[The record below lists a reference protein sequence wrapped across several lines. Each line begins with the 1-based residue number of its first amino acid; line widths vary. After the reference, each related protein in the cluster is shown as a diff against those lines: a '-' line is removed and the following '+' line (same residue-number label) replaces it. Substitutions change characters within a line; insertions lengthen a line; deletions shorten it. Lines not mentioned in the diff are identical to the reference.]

1 MEIGIFAKTF
11 DVMGA
16 RPVLAAAAQA
26 GYSTVQ
32 FNMACLGLPSM
43 PDRIAPDVADEVG
56 TASRTAH
63 VSIAAVSGTYN
74 MIHPDKAVRA
84 QGLARL
90 EVLAAS
96 CASLGTS
103 LITLCTGTRDAQ
115 DQWRWHPGNA
125 EPDAWRDLVTEMSS
139 AIAIADRHDIALG
152 IEPEMANVVS
162 GASMARRL
170 LDEMASP
177 RLRIVLDPANL
188 FETADNVQRR
198 KVIEEAVGL
207 LARDIVMA
215 HAKDRTA
222 TGDFTTAGKGVIDFA
237 HFILCLQ
244 EAGFDGPLI
253 THGLAAE
260 DAAGVA
266 KFLTSLIKGARHV

>member
-11 DVMGA
+11 DIIGA

-43 PDRIAPDVADEVG
+43 PDRIEPAVAAEVG
-56 TASRTAH
+56 AASRAVH

-74 MIHPDKAVRA
+74 MIHPDKTVRA

-96 CASLGTS
+96 CARMGTR

-115 DQWRWHPGNA
+115 DQWRWHKGNA
-125 EPDAWRDLVTEMSS
+125 EPDAWRDIITEMRS
-139 AIAIADRHDIALG
+139 AIAIADHHDIELG

-162 GASMARRL
+162 SASMARRL

-198 KVIEEAVGL
+198 KVIEDAVRL
-207 LARDIVMA
+207 LAKDIVMA

-237 HFILCLQ
+237 HFVQCLQ
-244 EAGFDGPLI
+244 DAGFDGPLI

-266 KFLTSLIKGARHV
+266 KFLTSLLRGARHA

>member
-1 MEIGIFAKTF
+1 MEIGTFAKTF
-11 DVMGA
+11 DVIGA

-43 PDRIAPDVADEVG
+43 PDRIAPEVAAEVG
-56 TASRTAH
+56 AASRAAR

-96 CASLGTS
+96 CPGLGTS

-115 DQWRWHPGNA
+115 DQWRWHKGNA
-125 EPDAWRDLVTEMSS
+125 EPDAWRDLVTEMKS

-162 GASMARRL
+162 SAAMARRL

-188 FETADNVQRR
+188 FETADNVRRR
-198 KVIEEAVGL
+198 KVIEEAVTL
-207 LARDIVMA
+207 LAKDIVMA
-215 HAKDRTA
+215 HAKDRTE
-222 TGDFTTAGKGVIDFA
+222 TGDFTAAGKGVIDFA
-237 HFILCLQ
+237 HFVGCLR

-266 KFLTSLIKGARHV
+266 KFLTSLLTGARQA